1 MVGAVLL
8 LATCVFQIL
17 ISSMQDAFAIYEGAN
32 ILILTS
38 AGIIFTASTT
48 LAMSEGREYI
58 GSASAIFG
66 SMGFLFGG
74 IVSPLVGIGNIT
86 HSTII
91 ATGVCAVLILVLAFI
106 AMKRK

>member
-1 MVGAVLL
+1 MSLSAVHD
-8 LATCVFQIL
+8 T
-17 ISSMQDAFAIYEGAN
+17 FAIYEGAN

-38 AGIIFTASTT
+38 GGIIFTASTT

-74 IVSPLVGIGNIT
+74 IVSPLVGIGSIT
-86 HSTII
+86 HSTMI
-91 ATGVCAVLILVLAFI
+91 ATGVCAVLILVLAII
-106 AMKRK
+106 AKKRKEV